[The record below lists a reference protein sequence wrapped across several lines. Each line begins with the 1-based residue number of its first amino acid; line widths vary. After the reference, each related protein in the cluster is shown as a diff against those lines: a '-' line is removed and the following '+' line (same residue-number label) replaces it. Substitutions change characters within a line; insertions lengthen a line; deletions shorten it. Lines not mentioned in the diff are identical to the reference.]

1 MKTDRAS
8 MAHSL
13 EARVPF
19 LDPVVAELALALETR
34 QKVRGFS
41 KKRLL
46 RRAVAPLL
54 PSEIIRGRKQGFSI
68 PVAAWLRGDLAS
80 FARDVLS
87 PETIERQGYLDPA
100 RSRGCSSEHISG
112 KEDLSRQIWGLL
124 SFTLW
129 FDRYAREP
137 APAGAVAGDVG

>member
-1 MKTDRAS
+1 

-46 RRAVAPLL
+46 RQAVEPLL
-54 PSEIIRGRKQGFSI
+54 PKEIIRGRKQGFSI
-68 PVAAWLRGDLAS
+68 PVAAWLRGDLEP

-87 PETIERQGYLDPA
+87 PEAIERQGYLNPEA
-100 RSRGCSSEHISG
+100 VTAVLNEHASG

-124 SFTLW
+124 NFTLW
-129 FDRYAREP
+129 FDRYARDP
-137 APAGAVAGDVG
+137 APSGAGAAEGTG